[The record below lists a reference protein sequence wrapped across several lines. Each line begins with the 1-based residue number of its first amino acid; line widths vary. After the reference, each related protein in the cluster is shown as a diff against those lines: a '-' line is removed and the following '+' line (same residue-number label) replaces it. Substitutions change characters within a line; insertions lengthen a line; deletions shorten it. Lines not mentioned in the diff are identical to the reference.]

1 MKQDSQLSLASLS
14 RRIFS
19 RRFLKFGTV
28 GVSGMVVN
36 MGLLYIAQEHIFNAV
51 QQTEIK
57 LNLSLA
63 LAIFFATL
71 NNFIWNRIWT
81 WADRTQH
88 HHRPFLVQFG
98 QYTLAC
104 WLSIVLQAIFT
115 NLLAPHIYYLIAN
128 MAAIAVT
135 SVLNFVLN
143 DIWTFGRMKL
153 SAGHA
158 STLAPSST
166 GPGQV
171 KPSPEIGR
179 GENPSE

>member
-1 MKQDSQLSLASLS
+1 MKLDLRISIGSLM

-28 GVSGMVVN
+28 GVSGMAVN
-36 MGLLYIAQEHIFNAV
+36 MGLLYVAQEHIFNAV
-51 QQTEIK
+51 QQPEIK

-71 NNFIWNRIWT
+71 NNFIWNRMWT
-81 WADRTQH
+81 WADRKQH
-88 HHRPFLVQFG
+88 CDRPFLAQFG

-104 WLSIVLQAIFT
+104 WLSIVLQAVFT

-143 DIWTFGRMKL
+143 DIWTFGRVKL
-153 SAGHA
+153 
-158 STLAPSST
+158 LPSSQT
-166 GPGQV
+166 HT
-171 KPSPEIGR
+171 KPSDDAP
-179 GENPSE
+179 

>member
-1 MKQDSQLSLASLS
+1 MKRDLRISIGSLM

-28 GVSGMVVN
+28 GVSGMGVN
-36 MGLLYIAQEHIFNAV
+36 MGLLYVAQEHIFNAV
-51 QQTEIK
+51 QQPEIK

-71 NNFIWNRIWT
+71 NNFIWNRMWT
-81 WADRTQH
+81 WADRKQH
-88 HHRPFLVQFG
+88 HHSPFLAQFG

-104 WLSIVLQAIFT
+104 WLSIVLQAVFT

-128 MAAIAVT
+128 MAAIALT

-143 DIWTFGRMKL
+143 DIWTFGRLKL
-153 SAGHA
+153 SGSRAQPL
-158 STLAPSST
+158 S
-166 GPGQV
+166 PG
-171 KPSPEIGR
+171 PSPASGR
-179 GENPSE
+179 GENVND

>member
-1 MKQDSQLSLASLS
+1 MKLDLRISIGSLM

-28 GVSGMVVN
+28 GVSGMAVN
-36 MGLLYIAQEHIFNAV
+36 MGLLYVAQEHIFNAV
-51 QQTEIK
+51 QQPEIK

-71 NNFIWNRIWT
+71 NNFIWNRMWT
-81 WADRTQH
+81 WADRKQH

-115 NLLAPHIYYLIAN
+115 NLLAPHIYYLVAN

-143 DIWTFGRMKL
+143 DIWTFGRLKL
-153 SAGHA
+153 SGKSQSFSAK
-158 STLAPSST
+158 SS
-166 GPGQV
+166 
-171 KPSPEIGR
+171 
-179 GENPSE
+179 SE

>member
-1 MKQDSQLSLASLS
+1 MKPDLRLSMASLM

-28 GVSGMVVN
+28 GVSGMAVN
-36 MGLLYIAQEHIFNAV
+36 MGLLYIAQEHIFSAV

-71 NNFIWNRIWT
+71 NNFIWNRMWT
-81 WADRTQH
+81 WADRKQQ
-88 HHRPFLVQFG
+88 HHRPMVVQFG

-104 WLSIVLQAIFT
+104 WLSIVLQVIFT
-115 NLLAPHIYYLIAN
+115 NVLAPHVYYLWAN
-128 MAAIAVT
+128 LVAIVLT

-143 DIWTFGRMKL
+143 DIWTFGRLNL
-153 SAGHA
+153 SSGQSSHQPAQP
-158 STLAPSST
+158 SQPSS
-166 GPGQV
+166 
-171 KPSPEIGR
+171 E
-179 GENPSE
+179 